1 MRRRPAIA
9 ALFLCAAS
17 SPARPQAGNAAIPQE
32 QEVELTADRIVYDWV
47 QRKLLLDGHVVAARG
62 PAILRSARGSLDR
75 RTGILR
81 LEGGVL
87 AVQGRQVLVAESA
100 VVDLES
106 RSADLGSATMFLK
119 DRTAPPPSLL
129 TDRGAVRA
137 AGKNAMILTGKR
149 IRRLPSGA
157 LLAEDVTM
165 TPCDCAGEPD
175 FELTSPAVEIQD
187 DRARL
192 SSPHLGLLGAS
203 IPLLLPL
210 SLPLTERQSG
220 LLFPPFGYSAIT
232 GFGTEVPLFLTLGRS
247 FDTTV
252 APGFFTGSGGHTTA
266 APASRGV
273 VGPRLGLQFRYAPV
287 ERTGG
292 QIDIDLVRDFKQ
304 RDSPGGP
311 NPGVDY
317 TAAGAPVAGE
327 LPSAPGRGYDGF
339 RGVLRF
345 SHRTEAPGTLV
356 AAQGSLA
363 TDSMYLQDT
372 EVREL
377 DRFLDALR
385 TDAGAVRTQ
394 GPAAAGIDATLLFD
408 VRTGNNNP
416 DSPDRRLFGAERR
429 ATLQRLPSAFGQ
441 LAPARV
447 GPFALSAELSA
458 TRFAPFT
465 ALDPRERDTGFGPT
479 DLNAG
484 AANQAVTVADPL
496 GLGRARAVRFD
507 ASPHLSWS
515 ASGLPV
521 LLAVDLG
528 ARADAWLFDDD
539 PGRNRQR
546 LYGIA
551 SARAGLSLSRPWGA
565 LLHTVEPEA
574 ELRWITHALS
584 SGGPSIGD
592 PFDAGGPGFAS
603 APEAAQQGLA
613 PGLATRA
620 DLKQNVPPVQV
631 VGVPAARRPYDEVDG
646 AAPGDGET
654 LASLRVGQSLWLRP
668 AAGRAPGRLVT
679 LNLQQNFVLRAGDQG
694 FRVGESG
701 AGLGFGWG
709 PFGLSG
715 ALQFDWSLRSVTL
728 LTGNLGAR
736 DARGDEA
743 HGGLSL
749 QRGAASER
757 IRGGIDELF
766 AAARVASDPGDLFGS
781 AGFGGSA
788 ALPLKRQGL
797 RFSYDASHLLSVGD
811 VPPGSAD
818 WTHNLGL
825 LYEPPCRC
833 AAIKVYASFP
843 FHGGKLLKSPSIG
856 FLLDLKSLGSFGLS
870 ST

>member
-1 MRRRPAIA
+1 MRRRAAIA
-9 ALFLCAAS
+9 VLFLCAAS
-17 SPARPQAGNAAIPQE
+17 SPARPQGGSAAVPSQE
-32 QEVELTADRIVYDWV
+32 EVELTADRIVYDWE
-47 QRKLLLDGHVVAARG
+47 QRKLLLEGHVVATRG
-62 PAILRSARGSLDR
+62 PAIVRAARGSLDR

-81 LEGGVL
+81 LEGGVM
-87 AVQGRQVLVAESA
+87 AVQGRQVLVTESA

-106 RSADLGSATMFLK
+106 RTADLGSATMFLK

-129 TDRGAVRA
+129 TDRAAVRG
-137 AGKNAMILTGKR
+137 AGKNALILTGKR

-157 LLAEDVTM
+157 LVAESVTM
-165 TPCDCAGEPD
+165 TPCDCAAEPD
-175 FELTSPAVEIQD
+175 FELDSSEVKIED

-210 SLPLTERQSG
+210 SLPLTERQTG
-220 LLFPPFGYSAIT
+220 LLFPPFQYSAIS
-232 GFGTEVPLFLTLGRS
+232 GFGTEVPLFLPLGRS
-247 FDTTV
+247 YDATV
-252 APGFFTGSGGHTTA
+252 APGFFTGSGGHTTG
-266 APASRGV
+266 APGSRGV
-273 VGPRLGLQFRYAPV
+273 VGPRLGLQFRYAPI

-292 QIDIDLVRDFKQ
+292 QIDVDLVRDLKQ
-304 RDSPGGP
+304 HNSPGGP
-311 NPGVDY
+311 NPGLDY
-317 TAAGAPVAGE
+317 SAGGVTVPGE

-385 TDAGAVRTQ
+385 TDAGAVHTQ
-394 GPAAAGIDATLLFD
+394 GPAAAGVDATLLFD
-408 VRTGNNNP
+408 MRTGNNKL
-416 DSPDRRLFGAERR
+416 DSPDRRVFGAERR
-429 ATLQRLPSAFGQ
+429 ATFQRLPSAFGQ
-441 LAPARV
+441 LAPARI

-465 ALDPRERDTGFGPT
+465 ALDARERDTGFGPT
-479 DLNAG
+479 DLGAG
-484 AANQAVTVADPL
+484 AANQAVPVADPL

-507 ASPHLSWS
+507 AFPRLSWS

-521 LLAVDLG
+521 LLVADLG

-539 PGRNRQR
+539 PSRNRQR

-551 SARAGLSLSRPWGA
+551 SARAGLSLERPWGA

-574 ELRWITHALS
+574 ELRWITHSLS
-584 SGGPSIGD
+584 SGGLPIGD
-592 PFDAGGPGFAS
+592 PFDAGGSFFAS
-603 APEAAQQGLA
+603 DANASQQGVA
-613 PGLATRA
+613 AGLPLRGDSLQHIA
-620 DLKQNVPPVQV
+620 
-631 VGVPAARRPYDEVDG
+631 GVPAARRPYDELDG
-646 AAPGDGET
+646 AAPEDGET
-654 LASLRVGQSLWLRP
+654 LASIRVAQSLWLRP
-668 AAGRAPGRLVT
+668 APGRAPGRLLT
-679 LNLQQNFVLRAGDQG
+679 LNLQQNFVLRAGDRG

-715 ALQFDWSLRSVTL
+715 AMQFDWSLRALTL
-728 LTGNLGAR
+728 LNGNVNLH

-766 AAARVASDPGDLFGS
+766 AAARIASDPGDLFGS
-781 AGFGGSA
+781 TGFGGSA

-811 VPPGSAD
+811 VPLGSAE
-818 WTHNLGL
+818 WTHTLGL

-843 FHGGKLLKSPSIG
+843 FHDGKLLKSPSIG
-856 FLLDLKSLGSFGLS
+856 FFLDLKSLGSFGLS